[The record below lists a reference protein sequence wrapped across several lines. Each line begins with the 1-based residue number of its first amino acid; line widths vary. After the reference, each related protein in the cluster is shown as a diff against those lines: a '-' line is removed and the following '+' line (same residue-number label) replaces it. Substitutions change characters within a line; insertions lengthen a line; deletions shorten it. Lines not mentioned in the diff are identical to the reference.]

1 MKIHVRWAQS
11 AVVINLINACPV
23 YTGDWMQM
31 NDPHERRQCWTKKL
45 GILKLDTWGMGMS
58 HGPSTVGK
66 CVPLPLTNNQKTT
79 LTYLPYYEYYLPF
92 ILYRFHTH
100 CWNWVKPVFI
110 PKLHRKKIYIYIY
123 IYYLV
128 PVFCGPSP
136 LGCHL
141 RDLTPTMKICI

>member
-1 MKIHVRWAQS
+1 MSSLHRRLNANEWPTWAQT
-11 AVVINLINACPV
+11 VLN
-23 YTGDWMQM
+23 Q
-31 NDPHERRQCWTKKL
+31 RL

-100 CWNWVKPVFI
+100 CWNWVKPAFI
-110 PKLHRKKIYIYIY
+110 PKLHRKNIYIYIY

-136 LGCHL
+136 LGLSPSRSHSNNENMYL
-141 RDLTPTMKICI
+141 IALLYPVLVWEM